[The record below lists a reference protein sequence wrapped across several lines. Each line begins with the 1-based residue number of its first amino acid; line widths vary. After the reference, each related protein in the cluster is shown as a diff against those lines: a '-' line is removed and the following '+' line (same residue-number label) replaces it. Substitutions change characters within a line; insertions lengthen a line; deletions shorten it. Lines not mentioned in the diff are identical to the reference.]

1 MGAEHAQIL
10 RCAHESDDRIVTRGL
25 QDWVF
30 APLKAFFGCSSLMLV
45 GIERSGLRARMGGMR
60 NDPADSSPPIVFR
73 DVSSGAAHDLPESRV
88 PLKTDWRD
96 FVAITLAVYQILLG
110 PLLLIIMGIV
120 AVYLLFL
127 WLAR

>member
-1 MGAEHAQIL
+1 
-10 RCAHESDDRIVTRGL
+10 
-25 QDWVF
+25 
-30 APLKAFFGCSSLMLV
+30 
-45 GIERSGLRARMGGMR
+45 MGGMR
-60 NDPADSSPPIVFR
+60 NNPNDSGPPIVFQ
-73 DVSSGAAHDLPESRV
+73 DVRSGSADLEPQSEV

-110 PLLLIIMGIV
+110 PLLLIIGGIV

>member
-1 MGAEHAQIL
+1 
-10 RCAHESDDRIVTRGL
+10 
-25 QDWVF
+25 
-30 APLKAFFGCSSLMLV
+30 
-45 GIERSGLRARMGGMR
+45 MGGMR
-60 NDPADSSPPIVFR
+60 NDPADSSLTDSSPPIVFR
-73 DVSSGAAHDLPESRV
+73 DVSSGDAHDLPESQV

-110 PLLLIIMGIV
+110 PLLLIIAGIV